1 MPTRRVSIC
10 PGLSVSFTNTKK
22 RVFSP
27 ETLDRV
33 LRHYK
38 DELDSREARIKVD
51 FAYPMVQKS
60 LRSGLEGYQYYD
72 CSFEGII
79 DRADRVRKIIN
90 FDFIYSSACPCAS
103 NFPNMPARPAIY

>member
-10 PGLSVSFTNTKK
+10 PGSSVSFTNTKK
-22 RVFSP
+22 RYSLRN
-27 ETLDRV
+27 LDRV

-60 LRSGLEGYQYYD
+60 LRGGLGVI
-72 CSFEGII
+72 GTMI
-79 DRADRVRKIIN
+79 VV
-90 FDFIYSSACPCAS
+90 
-103 NFPNMPARPAIY
+103 